1 MVSSLRT
8 GRPMNDRETT
18 PNRRGRTRLHRALI
32 VIALLPIAYYAL
44 CVAGFIYLRFL
55 PPVTTAVQLQRAVER
70 IAHGD
75 RPVLV
80 YRWRGAAE
88 ISEHLPRAVVA
99 AEDARFYQH
108 NGFDWEQMRKA
119 RERAR
124 TEGTPMRGASTL
136 THQLIKNLY
145 FTTHRNPVRKIY
157 EWGLTPPAE
166 WILGK
171 DRIVL
176 LYVNVVEFG
185 PGIFGA
191 HAAARHHYDTDAADL
206 SRYQAASLAAVLP
219 APRQRQPAS
228 MGRYTEIIQQRM
240 SQMGW

>member
-1 MVSSLRT
+1 
-8 GRPMNDRETT
+8 MNDRDTT
-18 PNRRGRTRLHRALI
+18 PNRHGRRRLHRALI
-32 VIALLPIAYYAL
+32 AIALLPIAYYAL
-44 CVAGFIYLRFL
+44 CVAGFVYLRFL
-55 PPVTTAVQLQRAVER
+55 PPVTTTVQVQRAIER
-70 IAHGD
+70 VVRGERPIRAYDWRSAD
-75 RPVLV
+75 R
-80 YRWRGAAE
+80 
-88 ISEHLPRAVVA
+88 ISSHLPRAVVA

-119 RERAR
+119 RERAKA
-124 TEGTPMRGASTL
+124 EGTAMRGASTL

-145 FTTHRNPVRKIY
+145 FTTHRNPVRKLY

-176 LYVNVVEFG
+176 LYVNIVEFG

-191 HAAARHHYDTDAADL
+191 QAAARHHYDTDAADL

-219 APRQRQPAS
+219 DPLRRQPGN
-228 MGRYTEIIQQRM
+228 MGWYTDIILQRM